1 METHEIPT
9 PSPINRH
16 SIISLVLGIL
26 TVLTFCGGF
35 IIPIPFTS
43 LVCAPASLVTGI
55 LALIYG
61 IISLNKIRKHNET
74 GRPMA
79 WIGIVSAGFIF
90 LCILCMLAALIA
102 LFKFAPE
109 TLPPFIQ
116 NYQI

>member
-1 METHEIPT
+1 METNEIPT
-9 PSPINRH
+9 TSPINRH

-90 LCILCMLAALIA
+90 LCTLCLLVLLIA
-102 LFKFAPE
+102 GAKIAPDS
-109 TLPPFIQ
+109 FM
-116 NYQI
+116 NFF